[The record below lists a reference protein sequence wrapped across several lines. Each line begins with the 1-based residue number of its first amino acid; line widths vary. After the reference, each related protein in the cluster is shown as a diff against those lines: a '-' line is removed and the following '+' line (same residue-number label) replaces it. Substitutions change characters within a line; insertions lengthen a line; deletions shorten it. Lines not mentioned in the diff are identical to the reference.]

1 MAQGWHQGNP
11 LIPQPRIKPMSPA
24 SEGRFLTTEPP
35 GKSHTY
41 TSFIHIEFP
50 VGLKLSACEL
60 ELVTKL
66 LVWVKMNSWQLG
78 VHSFLFHPGNI
89 RLESRMENPFS
100 PGTVHKV

>member
-1 MAQGWHQGNP
+1 MDCKVDSSPLNHQG
-11 LIPQPRIKPMSPA
+11 SPI
-24 SEGRFLTTEPP
+24 LT
-35 GKSHTY
+35 
-41 TSFIHIEFP
+41 TSFIHIQFP

-66 LVWVKMNSWQLG
+66 LVWVKMNSWQPG
-78 VHSFLFHPGNI
+78 IHSFLFHPGNI